1 MNAVANAYRAGARD
15 ARAAWS
21 QSQTAGVLLVAAG
34 CALPWIAPGWVH
46 LDVLAAWLYLALA
59 ATGLGLTVGIAGL
72 PSLGQGAFM
81 SIGAFTT
88 ALLAARAGWSADAAI
103 PAAVAASLVAGLLA
117 GLVVVRQPPLFLAV
131 STWILSWL
139 VLLVAVEFPGV
150 SGGSQGYVVPSSLS
164 TTGHYELALV
174 LTAAA
179 VAALSVLRRSSPGLR
194 LRATRDRPAAAT
206 GLGVPGRRVVL
217 GAFAASAAVGG
228 LAGSLAVQL
237 AGVSDPN
244 AFGPFTSF
252 KLLAAILLGGAS
264 YACAGV
270 VGVAILGAVALVGHA
285 WAVIQGDAPAQLQ
298 PMLASLLLLAILGV
312 GGDGLIPLLLRL
324 RGRVARE
331 PGPEIAPL
339 SHEPGEPA
347 ALRAGE
353 PAALRARGL
362 RKHYGGLHA
371 LDGLDLEVGAGETV
385 ALVGANGSGKTTAL
399 QALAGALPLDAGEIA
414 LDGRPLEAVGPE
426 RLAQAGVVRT
436 LQRTATFGS
445 LTALEN
451 AIVGA
456 GLRAR
461 HGGTLRSLVAT
472 PKARAEARTT
482 RRVAMEALR
491 TVNLEAHAHTRAELL
506 DGFQQRLLMLAAA
519 LATRPRLLLLDE
531 PSAGATATEVAN
543 LAAILADVRASG
555 VSLVLVEHNLQLVRA
570 VADRVV
576 VMADGKAEGGVS

>member
-1 MNAVANAYRAGARD
+1 MNAVAGAYGAAARE
-15 ARAAWS
+15 ARAAWG
-21 QSQTAGVLLVAAG
+21 QNQTAGVLLVAAG

-88 ALLAARAGWSADAAI
+88 ALLAARAGWSADAAV

-117 GLVVVRQPPLFLAV
+117 GLMVVRQPPLFLAV

-194 LRATRDRPAAAT
+194 LRAIRDRPHAAT
-206 GLGVPGRRVVL
+206 GLGVPSRRLLL
-217 GAFAASAAVGG
+217 GAFTASAAVGG

-244 AFGPFTSF
+244 AFGPFASF
-252 KLLAAILLGGAS
+252 KLLAAVLLGGAS

-270 VGVAILGAVALVGHA
+270 VGVAILGVVALLGHA

-298 PMLASLLLLAILGV
+298 PMLASLLLLAIFGV

-324 RGRVARE
+324 RGRVSRS
-331 PGPEIAPL
+331 PGPRIAPL
-339 SHEPGEPA
+339 SQEP
-347 ALRAGE
+347 GE

-385 ALVGANGSGKTTAL
+385 ALIGANGSGKTTAL
-399 QALAGALPLDAGEIA
+399 RALAGALPLDAGEIA
-414 LDGRPLEAVGPE
+414 LDGRPLRALGPE

-436 LQRTATFGS
+436 LQRTATFDS

-451 AIVGA
+451 TIVGA

-461 HGGTLRSLVAT
+461 HGGALRSLVAT
-472 PKARAEARTT
+472 PKARDEARTT
-482 RRVAMEALR
+482 RGIAMEALR
-491 TVNLEAHAHTRAELL
+491 TVRLDAHAHTRAELL
-506 DGFQQRLLMLAAA
+506 DGFQQRLLMLASA
-519 LATRPRLLLLDE
+519 LATRPRVLLLDE
-531 PSAGATATEVAN
+531 PSAGATAAEVAN
-543 LAAILADVRASG
+543 LTAILAEVRAAG

-570 VADRVV
+570 VADRIV
-576 VMADGKAEGGVS
+576 VMADGKAAGGVS

>member
-1 MNAVANAYRAGARD
+1 MNAVASAYRAGARD
-15 ARAAWS
+15 ARAGWG
-21 QSQTAGVLLVAAG
+21 QSQTAGLLLVAAG

-88 ALLAARAGWSADAAI
+88 ALLAAHAGWSAEAAI

-174 LTAAA
+174 LTAVA
-179 VAALSVLRRSSPGLR
+179 VAAVSVLRRSNPGLR
-194 LRATRDRPAAAT
+194 LRATRDRPAAAI
-206 GLGVPGRRVVL
+206 GLGVPGRRLLL
-217 GAFAASAAVGG
+217 GAFTASAAVGG

-270 VGVAILGAVALVGHA
+270 LGVAILGAVALLGHA
-285 WAVIQGDAPAQLQ
+285 WAVIQGDPPAQLQ
-298 PMLASLLLLAILGV
+298 PMLASLLLLTILGV

-324 RGRVARE
+324 RGRVTGG

-339 SHEPGEPA
+339 PQRS
-347 ALRAGE
+347 GE

-399 QALAGALPLDAGEIA
+399 RALAGALQLDAGEIA
-414 LDGRPLEAVGPE
+414 LDGRPLGAVGPE

-451 AIVGA
+451 AIIGA

-461 HGGTLRSLVAT
+461 HGGALRSLVAT

-482 RRVAMEALR
+482 RGIAMEALR
-491 TVNLEAHAHTRAELL
+491 TVNLEAHANTRAELL

-543 LAAILADVRASG
+543 LAAILADVRATG
-555 VSLVLVEHNLQLVRA
+555 VSLVLVEHNLRFVRA